1 MCTSPDNYGDRAN
14 LMWSGMISHNGT
26 CGVGREEDWVS
37 HYMEHEVS
45 ALYNVPHGAGLS
57 VIFIAWLRWMVNHNP
72 KKIVQF
78 AVRVWNVDN
87 IISDVEIAKEGV
99 ERLKDFW
106 QSIGLPVTF
115 EQLGVSNPDIHLL
128 VSQLHKN
135 KGEKIG

>member
-1 MCTSPDNYGDRAN
+1 
-14 LMWSGMISHNGT
+14 
-26 CGVGREEDWVS
+26 
-37 HYMEHEVS
+37 
-45 ALYNVPHGAGLS
+45 
-57 VIFIAWLRWMVNHNP
+57 MVNHNP

-87 IISDVEIAKEGV
+87 INSDVEIAKEGV

-115 EQLGVSNPDIHLL
+115 EQLGVSNPDIDLL

-135 KGEKIG
+135 KGEKIGCYQKLTAKETREIFELAL